1 MKLLSA
7 LKFERRQVTPEAAA
21 ERIRLVALDVDGVLT
36 DGRIGYGCGSEH
48 EIKFFDV
55 KDGSGVTMLRRAGVQ
70 VGIISGR
77 KSVTNAR
84 RAQELKMDF
93 LVEQCWNKL
102 EGLEQ
107 VAAERTLSL
116 EECLYIGDD
125 LIDGETLAGA
135 GVGVAVADAMP
146 EVLSAADFQTE
157 APGGRGAVREV
168 ANWLLRLQGK
178 WPAAVRHYQKRGDAV
193 WRPDLE

>member
-1 MKLLSA
+1 MKLLSDRKFA
-7 LKFERRQVTPEAAA
+7 LRKTTPEEAAK
-21 ERIRLVALDVDGVLT
+21 RIRLVALDVDGVLT

-55 KDGSGVTMLRRAGVQ
+55 KDGSGVTMLRRAGIQ

-107 VAAERTLSL
+107 IAAERGFALD
-116 EECLYIGDD
+116 ECLFMGDD

-135 GVGVAVADAMP
+135 GIGVAVADAMQ
-146 EVLSAADFQTE
+146 EVLSAADFQT
-157 APGGRGAVREV
+157 AAGGGRGAVREV
-168 ANWLLRLQGK
+168 ANWLLQAQGK
-178 WPAAVRHYQKRGDAV
+178 WPAAVAHYLKRGDAV
-193 WRPDLE
+193 WRPVLE